1 MSDVVDQICERQGGK
16 HKNGVYPDNS
26 RSRERYGDDPL
37 TYPNFDPDLW
47 MEVGSSSGPDKN
59 RVYGLSNTTAENLR
73 SARSVS
79 AVGSSPSVS
88 STQSDEFVALKQQY
102 EQLSTD
108 YDQLRQMV
116 MEMRSRMGDDTWQPL
131 VGRTVPGTTSLLL
144 LLLLLQLRRCSSL
157 ILFLKHIKFIMNI
170 LMNII

>member
-37 TYPNFDPDLW
+37 THPDNSR
-47 MEVGSSSGPDKN
+47 MEVRSSSGLDKN
-59 RVYGLSNTTAENLR
+59 QVYGFSNTTAENLR

-79 AVGSSPSVS
+79 AVRSYPSVS

-144 LLLLLQLRRCSSL
+144 LLQLHRCSSL
-157 ILFLKHIKFIMNI
+157 ILFLKHIKFVMNI

>member
-1 MSDVVDQICERQGGK
+1 MSDVVYQICERQGGK

-37 TYPNFDPDLW
+37 THPDNSR
-47 MEVGSSSGPDKN
+47 MEVRSSSGLDKN
-59 RVYGLSNTTAENLR
+59 QVYGFSNTTAENLR

-79 AVGSSPSVS
+79 AVRSYPSVS

-144 LLLLLQLRRCSSL
+144 LLQLHRCSSL
-157 ILFLKHIKFIMNI
+157 ILFLKHIKFVMNI

>member
-37 TYPNFDPDLW
+37 THPDNSR
-47 MEVGSSSGPDKN
+47 MEVRSSSGLDKN
-59 RVYGLSNTTAENLR
+59 QVYGFSNTTAENLR

-79 AVGSSPSVS
+79 AVRSYPSVS

-144 LLLLLQLRRCSSL
+144 LLQLRRCSSL
-157 ILFLKHIKFIMNI
+157 ILFLKHIKFVMNI